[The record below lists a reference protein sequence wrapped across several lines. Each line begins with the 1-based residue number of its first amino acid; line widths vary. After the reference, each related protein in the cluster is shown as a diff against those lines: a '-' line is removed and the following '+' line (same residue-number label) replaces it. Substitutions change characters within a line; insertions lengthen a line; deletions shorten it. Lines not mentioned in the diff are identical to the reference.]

1 MSYKSDLEK
10 KYAEIKARM
19 YGKSPAVV
27 NENAIRAAQQVLWDT
42 PPNTFDDLEP
52 PMQVGGV
59 VGPTGVIIP
68 EPLVK
73 SGLTPLI
80 DAKQS
85 YMNMLYWVAKKH
97 RIDASLIQSDR
108 RYRKLVAARHE
119 LWWRVRTE
127 LNYSFPKIAR
137 LAHRDHSSVIYAV
150 QVFSA
155 KMLDSKQAQVQS
167 EQTM

>member
-1 MSYKSDLEK
+1 
-10 KYAEIKARM
+10 
-19 YGKSPAVV
+19 
-27 NENAIRAAQQVLWDT
+27 
-42 PPNTFDDLEP
+42 
-52 PMQVGGV
+52 
-59 VGPTGVIIP
+59 
-68 EPLVK
+68 
-73 SGLTPLI
+73 
-80 DAKQS
+80 
-85 YMNMLYWVAKKH
+85 
-97 RIDASLIQSDR
+97 
-108 RYRKLVAARHE
+108 LVAARHE